1 MKKTILLLFAFL
13 ICIQFSY
20 CQKSDTVNLKNT
32 MSETSR
38 YINRSLV
45 AAQVGGVLAATGA
58 AMCFIGI
65 KSYSTTFVSKSP
77 LYFSGLCCVGSAV
90 CIHPSNPIFEISPI
104 KIYQRIVEV
113 NYEVQR
119 FYSH

>member
-32 MSETSR
+32 MFETSR

-90 CIHPSNPIFEISPI
+90 CLFIIVNNLKKAGVKLNRLDFKNNSLII
-104 KIYQRIVEV
+104 KID
-113 NYEVQR
+113 
-119 FYSH
+119 